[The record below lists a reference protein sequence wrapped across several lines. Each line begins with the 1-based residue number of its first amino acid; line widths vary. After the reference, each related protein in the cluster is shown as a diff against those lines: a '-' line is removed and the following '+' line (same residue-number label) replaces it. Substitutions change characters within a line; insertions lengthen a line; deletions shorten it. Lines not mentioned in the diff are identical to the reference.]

1 MYYYIQSEDTDEGL
15 PERERIYDEGPRKAS
30 RPASCHRRKKNV
42 VRHYLEGYHSKPSSV
57 M

>member
-42 VRHYLEGYHSKPSSV
+42 VRYYLEGYHSKPSSV